1 MKSEKSVGLLA
12 KFLRLPKGDKHLLIE
27 AVLILWVIRLAL
39 WSLPF
44 SLLVRII
51 DKAVCTSLA
60 KEKSSN
66 IKPEKLAWSIEVAS
80 RYAPRT
86 TCLVKAL
93 AGRVLLAR
101 KGYGSILCIG
111 VARGEGDSLE
121 AHAWLKHQG
130 SIIIGKS
137 DRKYAQL
144 PDLIENDKK
153 RYQKKIK

>member
-1 MKSEKSVGLLA
+1 MKSEKSVALLA
-12 KFLRLPKGDKHLLIE
+12 KFLGLPKEDKDLLIE
-27 AVLILWVIRLAL
+27 AVLILWVIRLGL

-51 DKAVCTSLA
+51 DKAVCSSLA
-60 KEKSSN
+60 KEKSSD
-66 IKPEKLAWSIEVAS
+66 IKPERLAWSIETAS

-93 AGRVLLAR
+93 AGRMLLAR
-101 KGYGSILCIG
+101 KGYSSSLCIG
-111 VARGEGDSLE
+111 VARGEGNSLE

-144 PDLIENDKK
+144 PDLIEQDHKTRRNK
-153 RYQKKIK
+153 Y